1 MHPQPRSPLWTWRSF
16 MDSPARS
23 LPHRFNRPGGL
34 SFVSYVIVA
43 LVILWSLEGAGWS
56 LDRLLSSP
64 PKLADFFSR
73 AWPPSTHNL
82 DRLAW
87 KMVETL
93 QIAVAGAAI
102 GIVLSLPIA
111 LLAARGVL
119 VGRGVNLAVRV
130 ILGFIRAVPDL
141 AWALVFVVA
150 VGLGP
155 FAGMLAIAID
165 TIGFCG
171 RFFADDMEN
180 TDPGPAEA
188 LTATGARRID
198 IAASAVIPAALPA
211 FVSTS
216 LFGLEKA
223 VRSSTILGLVGAG
236 GIGIELKVGFDLFDY
251 PTALT
256 VILMIAVVVI
266 GVEQIGAVL
275 RHKIIGPGR

>member
-1 MHPQPRSPLWTWRSF
+1 
-16 MDSPARS
+16 MDSTARAA
-23 LPHRFNRPGGL
+23 PHRFNRPGGI
-34 SFVSYVIVA
+34 SFVGYVIVA

-56 LDRLLSSP
+56 VDRLLSSP

-119 VGRGVNLAVRV
+119 VGRGVNLVVRV

-188 LTATGARRID
+188 LTATGAKRID
-198 IAASAVIPAALPA
+198 IAASAIIPAALPA

-223 VRSSTILGLVGAG
+223 VRASTILGLVGAG

-275 RHKIIGPGR
+275 RRKIIGPAR

>member
-1 MHPQPRSPLWTWRSF
+1 
-16 MDSPARS
+16 MDSPARAV
-23 LPHRFNRPGGL
+23 PHRFNRPGGIG
-34 SFVSYVIVA
+34 FVSYVLVA

-56 LDRLLSSP
+56 VDRLLSSP

-73 AWPPSTHNL
+73 AWPPSTHKL

-93 QIAVAGAAI
+93 QIAVSGAAI

-111 LLAARGVL
+111 LLAARGLL
-119 VGRGVNLAVRV
+119 VGRGVNLVVRI
-130 ILGFIRAVPDL
+130 ILGFLRAVPDL

-211 FVSTS
+211 FVSTG
-216 LFGLEKA
+216 LFALEKA
-223 VRSSTILGLVGAG
+223 VRASTILGLVGAG

-251 PTALT
+251 PTAVT

-275 RHKIIGPGR
+275 RQKIMGPGR

>member
-1 MHPQPRSPLWTWRSF
+1 MVEISPPRAPHPPRF
-16 MDSPARS
+16 A
-23 LPHRFNRPGGL
+23 RPG
-34 SFVSYVIVA
+34 A
-43 LVILWSLEGAGWS
+43 LGFAGYALAALIILWSLEGAGWS

-73 AWPPSTHNL
+73 AWPPSSHNL
-82 DRLAW
+82 GRLAW

-102 GIVLSLPIA
+102 GIVLSLPVA

-119 VGRGVNLAVRV
+119 VGRGVNWAVRTA
-130 ILGFIRAVPDL
+130 LGFIRAVPDL

-155 FAGMLAIAID
+155 FAGMLAIVID
-165 TIGFCG
+165 TIGYCG

-188 LTATGARRID
+188 LAATGARRLD
-198 IAASAVIPAALPA
+198 IAASAIIPAALPA
-211 FVSTS
+211 FVSTA

-223 VRSSTILGLVGAG
+223 VRASTILGLVGAG

-266 GVEQIGAVL
+266 GVEQIGALL
-275 RHKIIGPGR
+275 RRKIMGTDR

>member
-1 MHPQPRSPLWTWRSF
+1 MS
-16 MDSPARS
+16 DRS
-23 LPHRFNRPGGL
+23 LPDRFTRPGIGG
-34 SFVSYVIVA
+34 FIGYVV
-43 LVILWSLEGAGWS
+43 LLLLILWSLEGAGWS
-56 LDRLLSSP
+56 ADRLIASP
-64 PKLADFFSR
+64 PKLADFFDR

-93 QIAVAGAAI
+93 QIAIAGAAI
-102 GIVLSLPIA
+102 GILLSLPIA

-119 VGRGVNLAVRV
+119 VGPGINWAVRTV
-130 ILGFIRAVPDL
+130 LGFIRAVPDL

-155 FAGMLAIAID
+155 FAGMLAIVVD
-165 TIGFCG
+165 TIGYCG

-188 LTATGARRID
+188 LGATGARRID
-198 IAASAVIPAALPA
+198 IAACATIPAAMPA

-251 PTALT
+251 PTAMT

-266 GVEQIGAVL
+266 GVEQIGAAL
-275 RHKIIGPGR
+275 RASIMGPGR

>member
-1 MHPQPRSPLWTWRSF
+1 MASTSHH
-16 MDSPARS
+16 
-23 LPHRFNRPGGL
+23 LPHRFSRPGAV
-34 SFVSYVIVA
+34 SFVSYVFAA

-64 PKLADFFSR
+64 PKLADFMSR
-73 AWPPSTHNL
+73 AWPPSTDNL

-102 GIVLSLPIA
+102 GIALSLPIA

-119 VGRGVNLAVRV
+119 VGRAVNQVVRV

-155 FAGMLAIAID
+155 FAGMLAIAVD

-180 TDPGPAEA
+180 TDNGPAEA

-198 IAASAVIPAALPA
+198 IAATAIIPAAMPA
-211 FVSTS
+211 FISTS
-216 LFGLEKA
+216 LFALEKA

-275 RHKIIGPGR
+275 RQKIIGTTR

>member
-1 MHPQPRSPLWTWRSF
+1 MVDTQHP
-16 MDSPARS
+16 A
-23 LPHRFNRPGGL
+23 PHRFARPGAAGFISTIL
-34 SFVSYVIVA
+34 AAVI
-43 LVILWSLEGAGWS
+43 LLWSLDGAGWS
-56 LDRLLSSP
+56 LERLVASP
-64 PKLADFFSR
+64 PRLADFLSR
-73 AWPPSTHNL
+73 AWPPSTDNL
-82 DRLAW
+82 GRLAW

-93 QIAVAGAAI
+93 QIAIAGAAI

-119 VGRGVNLAVRV
+119 VGRGVNALVRV
-130 ILGFIRAVPDL
+130 VLGFIRAVPDL

-155 FAGMLAIAID
+155 FSGMLAIAID

-188 LTATGARRID
+188 LTATGARRMD
-198 IAASAVIPAALPA
+198 IAAAAIIPAALPA

-275 RHKIIGPGR
+275 RDKIMGTSR